1 MSAPESNNRLL
12 VFDCHEAWVYQL
24 RVLPQPM
31 DVVVGLKGRHTE
43 GWDVAMRPVP
53 PNARIVR
60 LADVVAAAP
69 SYYCIVAHN
78 PTDLLDVKMLTG
90 PRLLVIH
97 QTLESIARE
106 QRSATPAEEFRGAIA
121 RYIAMIR
128 AHVVAVS
135 NLKGRS
141 WGFDEDI
148 VPVSADPSDYPAYQ
162 GDVPRGLR
170 IANDIRAKANT
181 LMWDFHER
189 AFAGIPITLLGRND
203 DMPGVKPA
211 ANWGE
216 LKQALSHHRFFVHTA
231 NPEMEDGYNMATL
244 EAMAAGLPVL
254 GNRHPTSPI
263 EHGVSGFLSDDPAE
277 LRANAQRL
285 LEDRQLALRMGQE
298 AQKAV
303 LRTFP
308 SERFR
313 AGFLAS
319 IDRARRKWRQE
330 PPT

>member
-1 MSAPESNNRLL
+1 MNATESSDRLL
-12 VFDCHEAWVYQL
+12 VFDCHEAWVHQL

-31 DVVVGLKGRHTE
+31 DVVVGLKGRHTD
-43 GWDVAMRPVP
+43 GWDIAMRPVP

-60 LADVVAAAP
+60 LEDVIAAAP

-78 PTDLLDVKMLTG
+78 LTDLLDVKTLPG

-97 QTLESIARE
+97 QTLEGMMRE
-106 QRSATPAEEFRGAIA
+106 QRSVTPPEEFRAAVA
-121 RYIAMIR
+121 RYIALTR
-128 AHVVAVS
+128 THVVAVS
-135 NLKGRS
+135 GLKGRS
-141 WGFDEDI
+141 WGFDEDV
-148 VPVSADPSDYPAYQ
+148 VPFSADPADYPAYL

-189 AFAGIPITLLGRND
+189 AFEGIPITLLGRNE

-211 ANWGE
+211 RDWTE
-216 LKQALSHHRFFVHTA
+216 LKQVLSHHRFFVHTA
-231 NPEMEDGYNMATL
+231 SPELEDGYNMATL

-263 EHGVSGFLSDDPAE
+263 ENGVSGFLSDDPAE
-277 LRANAQRL
+277 LRACAQRL
-285 LEDRQLALRMGQE
+285 LEDQQLAHHMGQE
-298 AQKAV
+298 ARKAL

-308 SERFR
+308 VERFR
-313 AGFLAS
+313 SGFLAS
-319 IDRARRKWRQE
+319 IEHARRKWVQGRV
-330 PPT
+330 